1 MRAATVISIL
11 ALASL
16 SAAAQEAITDRATLY
31 RTALAHIAKIKGPSS
46 SIIVDILMD
55 SGSEPRKQR
64 VNVRGQVSVAAATE
78 LVRLQLASNKR
89 YRVDTREWKVEVIG
103 DAEFAGVR
111 ADNQCRDFCRYL
123 TSGAYSFDRGKW
135 TFINGEVLVE

>member
-1 MRAATVISIL
+1 MRAATVIAIL

-16 SAAAQEAITDRATLY
+16 SAEAQEAVTDRAALY
-31 RTALAHIAKIKGPSS
+31 RTALDHITKIKGPSS
-46 SIIVDILMD
+46 SIIVDIPID
-55 SGSEPRKQR
+55 SASEPRKQR
-64 VNVRGQVSVAAATE
+64 VGVRGHVSLAAATE
-78 LVRLQLASNKR
+78 LARLQLASNKR

-111 ADNQCRDFCRYL
+111 ADNQCRDFCLYL